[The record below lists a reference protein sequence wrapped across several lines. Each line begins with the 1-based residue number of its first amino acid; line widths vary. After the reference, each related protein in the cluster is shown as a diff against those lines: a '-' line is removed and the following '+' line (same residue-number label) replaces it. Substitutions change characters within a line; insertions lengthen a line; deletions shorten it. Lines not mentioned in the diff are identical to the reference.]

1 MTRLARTQKYLV
13 VSLIHWQAFGLARPG
28 HTGRLAVTLSL
39 EPAAANGRFKL
50 RFSIT
55 DSETALSVPRPRHWQ
70 LECLDG
76 LASGS
81 ARAAA
86 APRR

>member
-1 MTRLARTQKYLV
+1 MTRLARTRKYLV

-39 EPAAANGRFKL
+39 EPAAANRDGRFKL

-55 DSETALSVPRPRHWQ
+55 DSETALS
-70 LECLDG
+70 
-76 LASGS
+76 A
-81 ARAAA
+81 
-86 APRR
+86 